1 MLTLAVIRTPERVVD
16 HFSTVHRYGGAMRP
30 AATWFGKG
38 AAIKGLRDPVDPACL
53 LPLLDGRIDEKTL
66 LGRIRA
72 GAREHRPGWELMF
85 SAPKSVS
92 LVALAGG
99 DERLIA
105 AHDNAVKTALS
116 WLEAETA
123 CTRLGNGGKPQPH
136 PTGCFLA
143 VIVRHGLSRAAEPHL
158 HSRTLLVNA
167 TLAAPGQWRSLYSL
181 PLYHAAKQAG
191 IRYQQHLAEEA
202 LACGYD
208 VCWYDNDTFELA
220 VIPRRLALLFSSRA
234 KAVERRLGEQGLSR
248 PTATIRQRER
258 ATRQAE
264 AAQRPRSLDRQRQH
278 DRQRAAQAGLD
289 LAAVVARARQRG
301 KAPPRPVSATA
312 DDASASAPSIRA
324 AEC

>member
-1 MLTLAVIRTPERVVD
+1 MLTLAAIRMPERVVD
-16 HFSTVHRYGGAMRP
+16 HFSAVHRYGGAMRP

-38 AAIKGLRDPVDPACL
+38 ATVKGLCDPVDPACL
-53 LPLLDGRIDEKTL
+53 LPLLDGWIDKKTL
-66 LGRIRA
+66 LGR
-72 GAREHRPGWELMF
+72 GKGDNREHRPGWELMF
-85 SAPKSVS
+85 SAPKSIS

-99 DERLIA
+99 DERLVA
-105 AHDNAVKTALS
+105 AHDRAVKTALR
-116 WLEAETA
+116 WLETEAA
-123 CTRLGNGGKPQPH
+123 YTRLRARGKPQPH
-136 PTGCFLA
+136 RTGCFLA

-167 TLAAPGQWRSLYSL
+167 TLAAPGQWRSLYSM
-181 PLYHAAKQAG
+181 PLYRAAKQAG

-248 PTATIRQRER
+248 ATANGKQRER

-264 AAQRPRSLDRQRQH
+264 AAQRPLAQQREH
-278 DRQRAAQAGLD
+278 DRQRATEAGID
-289 LAAVVARARQRG
+289 LAALVARARQRG
-301 KAPPRPVSATA
+301 KAPPLPATV
-312 DDASASAPSIRA
+312 DDASAPAAGIRA